1 MADVWREIRN
11 GVDVVTGPRG
21 LIIIDTKLAAFL
33 LMQLNYPPTININL
47 WLPNESGRNVRY

>member
-21 LIIIDTKLAAFL
+21 LIIIDTQYKISSISPNAIKL
-33 LMQLNYPPTININL
+33 PTYN
-47 WLPNESGRNVRY
+47 

>member
-21 LIIIDTKLAAFL
+21 LIIGTQYKISSISPNAIKL
-33 LMQLNYPPTININL
+33 PTYN
-47 WLPNESGRNVRY
+47 